1 MSDAMQEALLLSGA
15 LFAIVML
22 TQVGRHSFG
31 WIKFGVS
38 MGFTLYLYWDT
49 YERTPVTTANTTAA
63 VLGILIGTG
72 IGYFLMRHMVVY
84 RNERKKYKVY
94 TRAGWPYLLI
104 WVAVLV
110 LRTCFLLALENSAW
124 FSEKVGRFMIENN
137 LGSEGIAAFF
147 VLMAMTMVGYRTVV
161 CLIRARRLPPAPQT
175 PSGDTAG
182 TDTTPVAGPDEAG
195 EPPVPGSAAATRDGA
210 ATSA

>member
-31 WIKFGVS
+31 WIKFSVS

-49 YERTPVTTANTTAA
+49 YERTPYTAA
-63 VLGILIGTG
+63 NYTAALVGTLIGAG
-72 IGYFLMRHMVVY
+72 IGYFLMRTMVVY
-84 RNERKKYKVY
+84 RNEQKKNKVY
-94 TRAGWPYLLI
+94 TRAGWAYLGI

-110 LRTCFLLALENSAW
+110 LRTCFLLGLENSDA
-124 FSEKVGRFMIENN
+124 FAERVGKFMIENN
-137 LGSEGIAAFF
+137 LGSDGIAAFF
-147 VLMAMTMVGYRTVV
+147 VMMAMTMVGYRTLV

-175 PSGDTAG
+175 PSGESAG
-182 TDTTPVAGPDEAG
+182 TDTTPATGPERTG
-195 EPPVPGSAAATRDGA
+195 ESPVTGSAAVARDGA
-210 ATSA
+210 TTA